1 MCGIAG
7 FIDNQTDCRN
17 MQDISNRM
25 ARTLIPRG
33 PDTGGE
39 YTNEYISLVHRRL
52 IVVDPEG
59 GKQPMKSPDNRYVL
73 VYNGELY
80 NTEDI
85 RKELLSKGHI
95 FLGHS
100 DTEVLLHAYM
110 QWNTDAFEKLN
121 VIYAFAIWD
130 NKEHTL
136 TLCRDR
142 LGVKPLFF
150 TKTKNGLVFGS
161 EIKAL
166 FEYPGVEKKLDSQG
180 ISELFG
186 IGPAHTPRNNSL

>member
-85 RKELLSKGHI
+85 RKELLSKGHT

-121 VIYAFAIWD
+121 
-130 NKEHTL
+130 
-136 TLCRDR
+136 
-142 LGVKPLFF
+142 
-150 TKTKNGLVFGS
+150 
-161 EIKAL
+161 
-166 FEYPGVEKKLDSQG
+166 G
-180 ISELFG
+180 I
-186 IGPAHTPRNNSL
+186 